1 MTQPEKKKRRILLI
15 ELPNFKETVEQW
27 LTSIQSEMSQK
38 KLDALKGMINDAE
51 MRILLGKY
59 EDSLAIYEKGPYWI
73 GKIYYNVHALIKQI
87 INILK
92 KIFTQ

>member
-27 LTSIQSEMSQK
+27 LTSIQSETSQK

-51 MRILLGKY
+51 MRILLGRY
-59 EDSLAIYEKGPYWI
+59 EDSLLIYEKGSQRLRQ
-73 GKIYYNVHALIKQI
+73 YNKYISP
-87 INILK
+87 LK
-92 KIFTQ
+92 KRRKNPYY